1 MKCEKCSELLI
12 DYIHNDLSPEL
23 KDMVRVHI
31 SGCSKC
37 SKEFKEYEEIR
48 MAAQAEAL
56 PEVSSEVLTKLSKAA
71 SDDIKKARTPFWKK
85 WSYSPILVPTLTTAI
100 ALSVW
105 FYYGDEAV
113 NLSSL
118 EQEKIALK
126 TQADAVSSESE
137 NGDSFADENVETG
150 SAFVVAQESDPIPPE
165 VKSKPLEQPLPL
177 EYEQVPASPT
187 EPKISSG
194 SEFEEDTKEFDEV
207 ELYESQDLELQVQR
221 KVKSSPEQ
229 PMSSNNLKQQELG
242 LAKSSMQRE
251 QDGAPSQKKIE
262 DDCEAS
268 IRTNEAII
276 NSSDPVSEPVQKK
289 SYKTLAQCY
298 EQKGDYDKAISNYI
312 SLEQVAP
319 EESSFANSRIQEIR
333 NRIRIE
339 QGHQKQLSAPQ
350 PAN

>member
-1 MKCEKCSELLI
+1 MHNEL
-12 DYIHNDLSPEL
+12 SSEL
-23 KDMVRVHI
+23 KDKVREHI

-37 SKEFKEYEEIR
+37 SKEFGEYAEIR
-48 MAAQAEAL
+48 MAAQVEAL
-56 PEVSSEVLTKLSKAA
+56 PEVSSEVLTNLSKAA
-71 SDDIKKARTPFWKK
+71 GSDVKKVRTPFWKK

-118 EQEKIALK
+118 EQEEIALK
-126 TQADAVSSESE
+126 TQADTVSPDSE
-137 NGDSFADENVETG
+137 NGDSFADESIESE

-165 VKSKPLEQPLPL
+165 VKSKTLEQPLPL
-177 EYEQVPASPT
+177 EYEQVPASPS
-187 EPKISSG
+187 EPEISHG
-194 SEFEEDTKEFDEV
+194 LGLEEDAKELAEA
-207 ELYESQDLELQVQR
+207 ELYESQDEEQITQS
-221 KVKSSPEQ
+221 KVKASSEQ
-229 PMSSNNLKQQELG
+229 PMSSNNQKQEELG

-251 QDGAPSQKKIE
+251 QYGAPSQKKIE

-276 NSSDPVSEPVQKK
+276 NSSDPVSQPVQKK

-312 SLEQVAP
+312 RLEQVAP
-319 EESSFANSRIQEIR
+319 EESYFVNSRIQEIR
-333 NRIRIE
+333 NRMRLE
-339 QGHQKQLSAPQ
+339 QNQQQQLSAPH

>member
-1 MKCEKCSELLI
+1 M
-12 DYIHNDLSPEL
+12 HNEISPEL
-23 KDMVRVHI
+23 KDIVKEHI
-31 SGCSKC
+31 LGSSKC
-37 SKEFKEYEEIR
+37 SIEFKEYEEIR

-71 SDDIKKARTPFWKK
+71 SDDVKKARTPFWKK
-85 WSYSPILVPTLTTAI
+85 WSYFPILVPTLTTAI

-118 EQEKIALK
+118 EQEEIALK
-126 TQADAVSSESE
+126 TQADTVSPNSE

-150 SAFVVAQESDPIPPE
+150 SAFVVAQESNPIPPE
-165 VKSKPLEQPLPL
+165 VKSKPLEQPQPL
-177 EYEQVPASPT
+177 EYGQVPTYPT
-187 EPKISSG
+187 EPKISDGSG
-194 SEFEEDTKEFDEV
+194 FREETKELAQV
-207 ELYESQDLELQVQR
+207 ELSESQDEELLSQR
-221 KVKSSPEQ
+221 KVKASPEQ
-229 PMSSNNLKQQELG
+229 PVFSNNQRQEKRG
-242 LAKSSMQRE
+242 LAKSTIQRG
-251 QDGAPSQKKIE
+251 QYGAPSQKIIE
-262 DDCEAS
+262 DDCETS

-276 NSSDPVSEPVQKK
+276 NSSDPVSDSVQKR
-289 SYKTLAQCY
+289 SFKTLAQCY

-319 EESSFANSRIQEIR
+319 EESSFANSRIKEIR
-333 NRIRIE
+333 SRIRIE